1 MKLSRHLICMS
12 LVLIAFCAKFMYGKS
27 FDQADSDIRPRVKE
41 EANDGLEPISLNP
54 EPFAGIGIAY
64 TTTMYLLQF
73 AFESL
78 IIVAIVWLLLKTF
91 WNAVL
96 KAFYIYYY
104 I

>member
-1 MKLSRHLICMS
+1 MKLCRHLIYMS

-64 TTTMYLLQF
+64 TTMYLLRF

-104 I
+104 V

>member
-64 TTTMYLLQF
+64 TTMYLLRF